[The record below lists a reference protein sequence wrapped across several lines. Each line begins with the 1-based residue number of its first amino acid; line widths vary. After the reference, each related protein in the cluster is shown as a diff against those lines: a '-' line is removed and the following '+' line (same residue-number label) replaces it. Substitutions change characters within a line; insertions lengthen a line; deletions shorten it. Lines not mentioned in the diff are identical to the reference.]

1 MKIEGNFEVD
11 GPIEAVWIHIRDPEL
26 VASCMPGCT
35 GVSALSPTLH
45 RATIR
50 VALGPIKTS
59 FNVEIEI
66 IEEIASSEIRSR
78 TRGEEGGRASTVSS
92 ENVLRLEALG
102 PVKTNVIYSSEVSV
116 VGRLGRFGLGVMRKK
131 AESMGRDFAVLFGQ
145 KVLERMA
152 A

>member
-1 MKIEGNFEVD
+1 MKIEGSFEVD
-11 GPIEAVWIHIRDPEL
+11 APLDAVWTHIRDPKL

-35 GVSALSPTLH
+35 GVEALSPTLH
-45 RATIR
+45 RASIG
-50 VALGPIKTS
+50 VALGPIKAA

-66 IEEIASSEIRSR
+66 LEEIEQSSIRSR

-92 ENVLRLEALG
+92 DNLLRLEALG
-102 PVKTNVIYSSEVSV
+102 EAKTLLIYSSEVSV

-131 AESMGRDFAVLFGQ
+131 AESMGRDFAVRFGQ
-145 KVLERMA
+145 KLQERIA

>member
-1 MKIEGNFEVD
+1 MKIEGSFEVD
-11 GPIEAVWIHIRDPEL
+11 APLEAVWIHIRDPEL

-35 GVSALSPTLH
+35 GVEALSPTLH
-45 RATIR
+45 RASIA
-50 VALGPIKTS
+50 VALGPIKAG

-66 IEEIASSEIRSR
+66 LEEIANSEIRSR

-92 ENVLRLEALG
+92 ENLLRLEPLG
-102 PVKTNVIYSSEVSV
+102 ASRTNVIYSADVSV

-131 AESMGRDFAVLFGQ
+131 AESMGRDFAARFGQ
-145 KVLERMA
+145 KVQERIA